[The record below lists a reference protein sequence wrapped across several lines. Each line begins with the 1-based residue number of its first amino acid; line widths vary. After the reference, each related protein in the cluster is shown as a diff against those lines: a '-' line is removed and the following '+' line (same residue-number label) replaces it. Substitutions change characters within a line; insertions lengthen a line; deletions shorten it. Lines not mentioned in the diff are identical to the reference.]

1 MKVETQF
8 LWSPQMVGKTIFID
22 NEVKIFVQDVGEQQ
36 NSNLFE
42 EGLNLITNKV
52 TPKRRDYIE
61 KMLRLVLPTIDM
73 GLEDTLR
80 KSRDIGHLIAFVCDI
95 ALHKNKRLAHPDA
108 YHKDFNKY
116 VANLFA
122 EYYLDECFNRYVKI
136 NDEDCVPVPEF
147 LVKPDFYT
155 FIQKSLAC

>member
-108 YHKDFNKY
+108 YHKDFNLINCYNEKI
-116 VANLFA
+116 LPI
-122 EYYLDECFNRYVKI
+122 FNYQ
-136 NDEDCVPVPEF
+136 
-147 LVKPDFYT
+147 LT
-155 FIQKSLAC
+155 IQKEIQKLTDLRDRLLPLLMNGQVEVEG